1 MLLSSMAEIIRGI
14 GLIIGLAV
22 SFFIV
27 PATAALLDTISP
39 SEDVGSSIY
48 VYKDV
53 KRKMVLIVG
62 SSGTC
67 ASSPEYQGLGNLSDQ
82 GAVPLLTQMTT
93 GQFEVNSEKLF
104 KSHCQMNYDVQ
115 VITFE
120 DAKSSSF
127 PPDPIDRS
135 FDIPAGPSPEGYQNE
150 GLRNL

>member
-14 GLIIGLAV
+14 GLMMGLAV

-39 SEDVGSSIY
+39 PEGVGSSIY

-67 ASSPEYQGLGNLSDQ
+67 ASSPEYQELGDLSGQ
-82 GAVPLLTQMTT
+82 GAVPLLTQIAAE
-93 GQFEVNSEKLF
+93 QFGAGGEKLF

-120 DAKSSSF
+120 DAQSSSF

-135 FDIPAGPSPEGYQNE
+135 FNAPGGPSPEGHRNE
-150 GLRNL
+150 RLRNL